1 VKESFDVAPTLDQF
15 LWPNQELSP
24 LFSTTF
30 ASACFHSRPLCRY
43 NLAMG
48 IYVGLIACP
57 DRAGLVHQITG
68 VMFRRRLNVTENQ
81 EFVDHRSGHF
91 FMRTQ
96 FEGSADIREITDE
109 LRGVIPHSFICQI
122 RELKPRRLVIMA
134 SRELHCL
141 GDLLVRHSTGELKA
155 EILAVLSQFEDS
167 GDLVRRF
174 DIPFQC
180 IPYHKD
186 RQEHEQRIWET
197 LEPLKPDYLV
207 LARYMRIFSQSFVHK
222 MPQRILNIHHS
233 FLPAFIGK
241 DPYQQAYERGVKI
254 VGATS
259 HFVIED
265 LDQGPI
271 ITQDIIAV
279 DHTCSPEQMA
289 RKGQDVEKIVLSR
302 GLNLVLEDRVLI
314 DGNRTVVFAN

>member
-1 VKESFDVAPTLDQF
+1 
-15 LWPNQELSP
+15 
-24 LFSTTF
+24 
-30 ASACFHSRPLCRY
+30 
-43 NLAMG
+43 M
-48 IYVGLIACP
+48 GLIACP
-57 DRAGLVHQITG
+57 DRSGLVHQITG

-81 EFVDHRSGHF
+81 EFVDHRSGRF

-96 FEGSADIREITDE
+96 FEGTVDVNEITHE
-109 LRGVIPHSFICQI
+109 LEELIPDCDLCQI
-122 RELKPRRLVIMA
+122 RELIPRRLVVMA

-141 GDLLVRHSTGELKA
+141 GDLLVRHSTGELQA
-155 EILAVLSQFEDS
+155 EILTVISQYEES

-174 DIPFQC
+174 GIPFQC
-180 IPYHKD
+180 IPFRKD
-186 RQEHEQRIWET
+186 RQEHEQRI
-197 LEPLKPDYLV
+197 LEAIKPLRPDYLV
-207 LARYMRIFSQSFVHK
+207 LARYMRIFSPEFVSQF
-222 MPQRILNIHHS
+222 PERIINIHHS

-254 VGATS
+254 IGATS

-271 ITQDIIAV
+271 ITQDIIAI
-279 DHTCSPEQMA
+279 DHTCSPETMA

-314 DGNRTVVFAN
+314 DGNRTVVFS